1 MKLTYKSTL
10 HACYLGYVT
19 QAIVVNLAPL
29 LYIIFQDQY
38 AVSFEK
44 IGRLALINFV
54 TQLIVDIIAV
64 RTVDKVGY
72 RKAAVCAH
80 AFSVLGLVCLAALPN
95 LLPDAYT
102 GLVISVVLYAIGGG
116 LLEVIV
122 SPIVDSLPGEDKA
135 SAMSLLHSFYSWGQM
150 VVILLTTFLL
160 KLMGSSLWTL
170 LPLLWALV
178 PLCNLFVFL
187 KVPLMPTVAEEH
199 KTPLKALLSSRFF
212 MIAMLI
218 MLCAGASEM
227 TMVQWASLFAEKGLG
242 VSKVVGDLAGPC
254 LFALLMGLGRTAYG
268 IWDSRVKIERMLVMS
283 SGLCIICYL
292 MAAFAPHPFFS
303 LMGCAFCGLSIALMW
318 PGTLSMSAARFPMGG
333 TAMFG
338 VLAIFGDLG
347 CSVGPWLTGLVSD
360 LIMKN
365 PTFVQMAQSA
375 QVTLEQVGL
384 KGGLTVG
391 VVFPTILLVCLG
403 VAQLQKKRAEKL
415 EDLLPLDKA

>member
-1 MKLTYKSTL
+1 MKLTYKNTL

-19 QAIVVNLAPL
+19 QAIVNNLAPL

-38 AVSFEK
+38 TVSFEQ

-54 TQLIVDIIAV
+54 TQLIVDVISV
-64 RTVDKVGY
+64 RAVDKVGY
-72 RKAAVCAH
+72 RKAAVFAH
-80 AFSVLGLVCLAALPN
+80 AFSVLGLICLAALPN
-95 LLPDAYT
+95 LLPDAYV
-102 GLVISVVLYAIGGG
+102 GLVISVMLYAIGGG

-122 SPIVDSLPGEDKA
+122 SPIVDSLPGDDNA

-150 VVILLTTFLL
+150 AVILLTTFLL
-160 KLMGSSLWTL
+160 RFMGSSLWTL

-178 PLCNLFVFL
+178 PLFNLFAFL
-187 KVPLMPTVAEEH
+187 KVPLMPTVPEEH
-199 KTPLKALLSSRFF
+199 KTPLKTLLSSRFF

-268 IWDSRVKIERMLVMS
+268 IWGNRVKIERMLVMS
-283 SGLCIICYL
+283 SGLCILCYL
-292 MAAFAPHPFFS
+292 LAAFAPHPFFS

-365 PTFVQMAQSA
+365 PAFVEMANSA

-403 VAQLQKKRAEKL
+403 VAHLQKKRAEKL